1 MKDLD
6 HEVFEMPKKTY
17 KIKNQLS
24 GMEWYYTSITACL
37 EDGENPL
44 DVTPRRWSQIV
55 KEKGYPFDH
64 SGCTVDQIFA
74 KTGKDVRA
82 DQARIE

>member
-1 MKDLD
+1 
-6 HEVFEMPKKTY
+6 MPKKIF
-17 KIKNQLS
+17 KIKDCIS

-64 SGCTVDQIFA
+64 SGCKVDMIFA
-74 KTGKDVRA
+74 KTGKDVRE

>member
-1 MKDLD
+1 
-6 HEVFEMPKKTY
+6 
-17 KIKNQLS
+17 
-24 GMEWYYTSITACL
+24 MEWYYTSITACL

-64 SGCTVDQIFA
+64 SGCKVEMVFA
-74 KTGKDVRA
+74 KTGRDVRE
-82 DQARIE
+82 DQARKMEYQKAMST

>member
-1 MKDLD
+1 MPDALD
-6 HEVFEMPKKTY
+6 N
-17 KIKNQLS
+17 I
-24 GMEWYYTSITACL
+24 ITL
-37 EDGENPL
+37 
-44 DVTPRRWSQIV
+44 